1 LVNLQPESLYQGIR
15 IAPQEPVLF
24 SMTLKEN
31 LLLAKP
37 DATEAEVNRALYLS
51 ALDQDIPQLPDG
63 LDSKIGERGVT
74 LSGGQRQRCAIARA
88 LLSEPDILLLDDSLS
103 AVDTATESL
112 ILERLLPESG
122 NRTLWMVS
130 HRYAALRH
138 CDQVV
143 VLREGRIEESGA
155 PDELLSRKGAFYQ
168 LAERQRLQ
176 AQLEGSP

>member
-1 LVNLQPESLYQGIR
+1 MS
-15 IAPQEPVLF
+15 
-24 SMTLKEN
+24 LKEN

-37 DATEAEVNRALYLS
+37 EASEAELTRALYLS

-63 LDSKIGERGVT
+63 LDAKIGERGVT

-88 LLSEPDILLLDDSLS
+88 LLSNPDVLLLDDSLS

-112 ILERLLPESG
+112 ILERLLPETR
-122 NRTLWMVS
+122 NRSLWMVS

-138 CDQVV
+138 CDQVL
-143 VLREGRIEESGA
+143 VLRDGQIVESGS
-155 PDELLSRKGAFYQ
+155 PKDLLALGGDFFQ

-176 AQLEGSP
+176 AELEVE